1 MLPKAVREA
10 SLQFFRRN
18 PRWSNKLLWVLKEA
32 RPEIPMVLD
41 YGVDS
46 RPRYDVSHPHPQLAD
61 IVRARTDVYAA
72 HLRSFL
78 ELTPRLRAIPRAA
91 SNGGP
96 PSATWLNPYQPPLD
110 ALALYGFLSTTD
122 PRTYLEIGSGYSTRF
137 ARRAIDD
144 GKLRTKIVSIDPQP
158 RADIDAI
165 CDRVIR
171 SPLEAVDLAIF
182 DQLQAGDLLFIDSS
196 HRCFMNSDVTVL
208 FLEVLPNLPPGVL
221 VQIHDIF
228 LPYDYPREWA
238 ERYYA
243 EQYVLSAFLLARFA
257 KLVIELPNY
266 FVANDAALSAILRP
280 LWSELGMANDETHGF
295 AFWLRT
301 A

>member
-1 MLPKAVREA
+1 
-10 SLQFFRRN
+10 
-18 PRWSNKLLWVLKEA
+18 VLKEA
-32 RPEIPMVLD
+32 RPDIPMVLD
-41 YGVDS
+41 YAIDS
-46 RPRYDVSHPHPQLAD
+46 RRRYDTSHPHPKLAD
-61 IVRARTDVYAA
+61 IVRARTDVYAD
-72 HLRSFL
+72 HLRRFL
-78 ELTPRLRAIPRAA
+78 GLAPRLRAIPRAA
-91 SNGGP
+91 TNRDP

-122 PRTYLEIGSGYSTRF
+122 PQTYLEVGSGYSTCF

-144 GKLRTKIVSIDPQP
+144 GKLRSKIVSIDRQP

-171 SPLEAVDLAIF
+171 SSLENVDLAIF
-182 DQLQAGDLLFIDSS
+182 DQLQAGDVLFIDSS

-208 FLEVLPNLPPGVL
+208 LLEVLPNLPPGVL

-228 LPYDYPREWA
+228 LPYDYPLEWA
-238 ERYYA
+238 QRYYA
-243 EQYVLSAFLLARFA
+243 EQYLLSAFLIAGSA

-266 FVANDAALSAILRP
+266 FVTNDAALSAIPRP
-280 LWSELGMANDETHGF
+280 LWSELGMASDQTHGF